1 MNRNPFCAMAC
12 GALALLTLAGCQRPF
27 ERVSTSDPE
36 NIARNVS
43 ADTPAARAPA
53 SPNAP
58 PPVRPSTPSRET
70 ISDAVIAAKIGAE
83 LMADEGMRGADVSV
97 NAEHGV
103 VVLAGNVKSYEQ
115 AGIASAYAQR
125 EDGVMR
131 VDNQLTL
138 APR

>member
-1 MNRNPFCAMAC
+1 MAC
-12 GALALLTLAGCQRPF
+12 SALALLALAACQRPY
-27 ERVSTSDPE
+27 ERVSTSQPE

-43 ADTPAARAPA
+43 ADPPAAGAPD
-53 SPNAP
+53 SPSAAP
-58 PPVRPSTPSRET
+58 PARPSTPSRGA
-70 ISDAVIAAKIGAE
+70 IPDALIAAKIGAE
-83 LMADEGMRGADVSV
+83 LMADEAMRGADVSV

-103 VVLAGNVKSYEQ
+103 VVLAGNVRSYEQ

>member
-1 MNRNPFCAMAC
+1 MNRNPFGAMAC
-12 GALALLTLAGCQRPF
+12 GALALLALAGCQRPF
-27 ERVSTSDPE
+27 ERVSTSQPE

-43 ADTPAARAPA
+43 DPPAARAP
-53 SPNAP
+53 SPNAA
-58 PPVRPSTPSRET
+58 PPVRPSAPSRDA
-70 ISDAVIAAKIGAE
+70 ISDTVIAAKIGAE